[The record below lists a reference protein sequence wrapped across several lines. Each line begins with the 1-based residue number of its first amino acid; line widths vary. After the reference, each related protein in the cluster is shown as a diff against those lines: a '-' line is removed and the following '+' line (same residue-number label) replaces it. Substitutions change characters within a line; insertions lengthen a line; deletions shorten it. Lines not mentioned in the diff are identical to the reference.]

1 MKHLGSDIGT
11 CEMHPS
17 LSHLV
22 VQEHYGNHFYTY
34 DPRVASLQVDVTC
47 STYTLPQNFEA
58 VGYAGPFI
66 YIRNPTIK
74 DLSSYT
80 QIPSHNSHLRL
91 HPSSELHF
99 SLSRHL
105 LSTILAH

>member
-34 DPRVASLQVDVTC
+34 DPRVASLQVNVTC
-47 STYTLPQNFEA
+47 STYTLPQIFEV

-66 YIRNPTIK
+66 YIRNPHHQRPLFVHADT
-74 DLSSYT
+74 
-80 QIPSHNSHLRL
+80 
-91 HPSSELHF
+91 F
-99 SLSRHL
+99 SQ
-105 LSTILAH
+105 LAPQVTSVV